1 MVKKLLIMVFAGLI
15 SLPAVTKADT
25 DIADLEERI
34 DELEETITTME
45 ESAEKWDL
53 SSRIQWN
60 GDYRFS
66 LWYVN
71 AETPA
76 FWWAG
81 DVAEPF
87 SWFLSAGQD
96 MNRWWSSQNNDP
108 NLTMNDF
115 MNVFNADV
123 NDLKNGIHTP
133 VADRPSMMTDKELL
147 TFDTML
153 ATHGINTT
161 LYDVLHSHF
170 SSPLGDE
177 VALFIN
183 AQNLANYF
191 SSQYQGYQNTSTGN
205 FAGQSNVGLNLQQR
219 LDIMSGLGYGMRPAA
234 TYTNDTIALNRF
246 RLNLRAKATE
256 NMEIKAT
263 FVVYKAWGME
273 NNPVDYYNNFG
284 LSDPMETTGGVG
296 GKVTDTTGPFLYNT
310 VNFDGNNTRVPTNNL
325 LKVDRMFA
333 NWNNVFDMPFWFSA
347 GRRPTTDG
355 PPAQFKLGADKRM
368 ATPMAFMDYPFDGM
382 TIGYAWRNP
391 WPGRGRFCAGRGF
404 ESGPTISGEGVNDTD
419 FAGFAF
425 DLYKKDNAFLYLQ
438 TFGAFNMMNV
448 PDNVM
453 FWNPLERAMLQFNQE
468 ATDAGERI
476 TFANPGN
483 GILDRANLG
492 NIYHTDAVWYDTIGK
507 WDYFAAAGWS
517 RTDPSGYDEVGV
529 GLLSIWWDPDVLKE
543 RDGFAG
549 YVGTRYTLDDLG
561 LKVGAEFNYG
571 SKYWIAFTPGN
582 DDLYA
587 AKLATRG
594 WATEAYLI
602 WDIPAGEMISK
613 FGKAFFRLGWIHYN
627 YDYSGSGFWLGA
639 PDNLDDLND
648 PLKAQFNAPA
658 KTVDSA
664 YLTYEAWF

>member
-1 MVKKLLIMVFAGLI
+1 
-15 SLPAVTKADT
+15 
-25 DIADLEERI
+25 
-34 DELEETITTME
+34 
-45 ESAEKWDL
+45 
-53 SSRIQWN
+53 
-60 GDYRFS
+60 
-66 LWYVN
+66 
-71 AETPA
+71 
-76 FWWAG
+76 
-81 DVAEPF
+81 
-87 SWFLSAGQD
+87 
-96 MNRWWSSQNNDP
+96 
-108 NLTMNDF
+108 
-115 MNVFNADV
+115 
-123 NDLKNGIHTP
+123 
-133 VADRPSMMTDKELL
+133 
-147 TFDTML
+147 
-153 ATHGINTT
+153 
-161 LYDVLHSHF
+161 
-170 SSPLGDE
+170 
-177 VALFIN
+177 
-183 AQNLANYF
+183 
-191 SSQYQGYQNTSTGN
+191 
-205 FAGQSNVGLNLQQR
+205 
-219 LDIMSGLGYGMRPAA
+219 
-234 TYTNDTIALNRF
+234 
-246 RLNLRAKATE
+246 
-256 NMEIKAT
+256 
-263 FVVYKAWGME
+263 
-273 NNPVDYYNNFG
+273 
-284 LSDPMETTGGVG
+284 
-296 GKVTDTTGPFLYNT
+296 
-310 VNFDGNNTRVPTNNL
+310 
-325 LKVDRMFA
+325 MFA
-333 NWNNVFDMPFWFSA
+333 NWNNVFDMPLWFSA

-549 YVGTRYTLDDLG
+549 YVGTRYTFDDLG

-594 WATEAYLI
+594 WASEAYLI